1 MGGIAWSQP
10 QLEEGVRENP
20 VEEEI
25 RDNPIE
31 EEPLQEADTINDGV
45 ADQDARKEKYKQDM
59 ENFKQML
66 QKKREERKQAITKI
80 SEEMNE
86 LRKNTDDLE
95 KERTL
100 RIGLEKQV
108 KALKEVSIVS
118 NEMLQL
124 RETQVAELKKRLN
137 NLETTAEENL
147 TSLRSQYENQIENI
161 RKLRQLYEERAE
173 AAARGH
179 EKEMEKERAK
189 NTLLELKLEEHAND
203 AATIQQLNE
212 KIDELE
218 KKVSEKELENEEL
231 KELRSSL
238 VAECNNL
245 TSQLTL
251 INNLFSNM
259 LTGDM
264 DFDLLTQ
271 LLQDNHNLITD
282 LIANGDINDTA
293 ALLVNIAEKT
303 YKKQENIPT
312 VSTNTKQEIATNLP
326 KVWRMLI
333 ELLSSHEESSHVVQG
348 TSDECYKHVKTPTG
362 SRTVISVSQTF
373 LRLKDLILEKNSL
386 VKEVGRLKTLNGHL
400 ENRLDQQEKRL
411 GVVSSELKKTW
422 GIVSK
427 LKVQHRQLHTHE
439 KILRYELQHKR
450 QMLTDL
456 KHELEYCRETWDRA
470 KEKNTQNEHDW
481 ELLRKE
487 FALRKSRDTSN
498 STESGY
504 EDDENSQ
511 SPDISTSELE
521 YDLSDSQ
528 KSSEMNSPSIELED
542 AASDATVIELIDML
556 EFEDESQGQDDDKM
570 IHEKSPEGCLGQG
583 GSSEGCVDSERLQG
597 TSSEISEDDRVT
609 GGFHV
614 SESESLEGY
623 EILDASQVTL
633 PEATESLVS
642 ENPSENLADPMR
654 SSTEELKSPENLA
667 DSIRS
672 SSPVLE
678 SPENTADPMR
688 SSSQTLESPENTA
701 DPMRSSVTVQES
713 LENSAD
719 PIRSSATMQESPETP
734 ADPIRSS
741 SKTLES
747 LESATDSLRS
757 PTFESSSV
765 NVADSSISSATSPT
779 ESPKD
784 CTNSSRSPSVSSESP
799 DHCPELRS
807 LSETRL
813 RSESCDEPQQ
823 SISSSSADQTTKPF
837 VKRKSSEEILE
848 ARAARLRRLEHQC
861 QSLLNQMALTS
872 LRSDTLSTRLEELHE
887 QYGSEDR
894 PERRPQSENTT
905 EEQTVSQASTAESDS
920 RENRLQQMEENCIKM
935 LENVADGAE
944 LNVRLENICVSSH
957 ESNPSNEAVDTANE
971 CDNFVNES
979 TQ

>member
-1 MGGIAWSQP
+1 M
-10 QLEEGVRENP
+10 
-20 VEEEI
+20 
-25 RDNPIE
+25 
-31 EEPLQEADTINDGV
+31 T
-45 ADQDARKEKYKQDM
+45 
-59 ENFKQML
+59 
-66 QKKREERKQAITKI
+66 
-80 SEEMNE
+80 
-86 LRKNTDDLE
+86 
-95 KERTL
+95 
-100 RIGLEKQV
+100 
-108 KALKEVSIVS
+108 
-118 NEMLQL
+118 
-124 RETQVAELKKRLN
+124 ELKKRLN
-137 NLETTAEENL
+137 GLESSAEENL
-147 TSLRSQYENQIENI
+147 TSLRTQYENQIENI

-173 AAARGH
+173 AATRGH
-179 EKEMEKERAK
+179 EKELEKERAK

-203 AATIQQLNE
+203 AVTIQQLNE
-212 KIDELE
+212 KMDELE
-218 KKVSEKELENEEL
+218 KKVGEKESENEEL
-231 KELRSSL
+231 KELRNSL

-259 LTGDM
+259 LTGNM

-271 LLQDNHNLITD
+271 MLQDNHNLITD

-303 YKKQENIPT
+303 YKKEENCPT

-333 ELLSSHEESSHVVQG
+333 ELLSSHEDSIHAVQG
-348 TSDECYKHVKTPTG
+348 TSEECYKHVKTPTG
-362 SRTVISVSQTF
+362 SRQVISVSQTF

-411 GVVSSELKKTW
+411 SVVSSELKKTW

-456 KHELEYCRETWDRA
+456 KHELEYCRETWDKA

-521 YDLSDSQ
+521 DDLSDSQ
-528 KSSEMNSPSIELED
+528 KSSEMNSPSIEMED

-556 EFEDESQGQDDDKM
+556 EFEDEAQGQDENKVFY
-570 IHEKSPEGCLGQG
+570 EKSTEDCLSQG
-583 GSSEGCVDSERLQG
+583 GSSDLDPARGSRLE
-597 TSSEISEDDRVT
+597 SSEDVERSDGSHVVVAESSVDCT
-609 GGFHV
+609 G
-614 SESESLEGY
+614 
-623 EILDASQVTL
+623 LDGSQVFDSVATRL
-633 PEATESLVS
+633 MPEVIESS
-642 ENPSENLADPMR
+642 ENSADPMR
-654 SSTEELKSPENLA
+654 SALKVEESSEILA
-667 DSIRS
+667 DPIRS
-672 SSPVLE
+672 TSKVIESS
-678 SPENTADPMR
+678 ENSADPMR
-688 SSSQTLESPENTA
+688 SSSETLES
-701 DPMRSSVTVQES
+701 S
-713 LENSAD
+713 ENSAD
-719 PIRSSATMQESPETP
+719 PVI
-734 ADPIRSS
+734 SS
-741 SKTLES
+741 SETLES
-747 LESATDSLRS
+747 SEISTDSARSPSTSFEPLESSADPMKS
-757 PTFESSSV
+757 PPKTFESSACL
-765 NVADSSISSATSPT
+765 ADVSNSAADTS
-779 ESPKD
+779 ESLKD
-784 CTNSSRSPSVSSESP
+784 CVISTRSPSESAAHCPETISSSESV
-799 DHCPELRS
+799 CRS
-807 LSETRL
+807 QS
-813 RSESCDEPQQ
+813 SDEPQ
-823 SISSSSADQTTKPF
+823 SISTSSDDQTGKTST
-837 VKRKSSEEILE
+837 KRKSSEEILE
-848 ARAARLRRLEHQC
+848 ARAARLRRLERQC

-894 PERRPQSENTT
+894 PERRTQAEKTDDV
-905 EEQTVSQASTAESDS
+905 QTNDVETMMESESDS
-920 RENRLQQMEENCIKM
+920 RQNRLQQMEQNCIDM
-935 LENVADGAE
+935 LENVSNGAE
-944 LNVRLENICVSSH
+944 LNVSFENICVSSH